1 VGGVGGEEVREGSA
15 AGALPRGARAKQS
28 RLGLSQP
35 PPVAAPDPS
44 GQEEDDADAGAPAS
58 GDDGS
63 VIDQSGSEGPGAD
76 AATVGVVGV
85 MGGDGGKGAPGR
97 GAAQQQGGRPGAAA
111 REQQAAAAAAA
122 AWQDQGAG
130 KQPPQAQMRRQQ
142 QVAAAAAAPATAGG
156 PVPVARAPAALHQQQ
171 HHQQQHQAQ
180 QQPRASPAPAKPL
193 PPAPVSAAAAAAAAP
208 PPGAAAPRPDSAGSG
223 GTGEGYDP
231 ALSSSGGA
239 VTVASLIWHPSDLS
253 VKPIVANRRIERLP
267 EPRFD
272 ARALPF
278 QPLSLPQLLD
288 TDQKVGG
295 GGGGGAAGVRVR
307 RAPRGLNGRG
317 RQRRAARRQTG
328 GAVRRRGAGRGA
340 GLRQQGG
347 HRVRGRALTRSE
359 KPCLEAAPAAPR
371 NLRRPALIRAPPS
384 RHPGPPLPLPR
395 QALEAF
401 LTQIYRALAAA
412 TPLKD
417 KVNVLTYFETLC
429 VDTNAANVLI
439 NSSLTMLFVRMLRNS
454 RAPLLRVRLAS
465 VLGLLV
471 RHATFI
477 SDDLAATQVRGPA
490 LAWGLAGLW
499 GLWRQ

>member
-295 GGGGGAAGVRVR
+295 GGG
-307 RAPRGLNGRG
+307 
-317 RQRRAARRQTG
+317 
-328 GAVRRRGAGRGA
+328 AVRRRGAGRGA